1 MRDNRDGESGPTP
14 MRSDRFF
21 AVKNSWYFATREGA
35 SIGPFDDK
43 NQASQGLSDFL
54 DFIAI
59 AEPQM
64 LSSFYASLTSEA
76 N

>member
-1 MRDNRDGESGPTP
+1 MQNNRDGESGPTP

-21 AVKNSWYFATREGA
+21 AVKSSWYFATREGA

-43 NQASQGLSDFL
+43 NLASQGLSDFL
-54 DFIAI
+54 DFIAL
-59 AEPQM
+59 AEPKM
-64 LSSFYASLTSEA
+64 LSSFYASLTGKA